1 MKKRKKKYHPKRV
14 YYSTP
19 LARMYRQQRHD
30 YKIDLMFAPM
40 LAWLSDVIGQM
51 QSPVNARGEYT
62 IRVDANYLPA
72 WEGFESI
79 LDVADIATHRGHI
92 LPSTDRIEQMRN
104 YCKAGMP
111 ISPAFA
117 SDTRAEL
124 LTLSESLKRMDIDAL
139 QSIADA
145 ALTRIYLQK
154 AQAKTKQH
162 NFLSQNE

>member
-1 MKKRKKKYHPKRV
+1 MKKRTKKYHPKRV

-19 LARMYRQQRHD
+19 LARMYRQQRHE
-30 YKIDLMFAPM
+30 YKIDLMCAPM

-62 IRVDANYLPA
+62 IKIDKNYLPA

-79 LDVADIATHRGHI
+79 LDVADIAVHRGI
-92 LPSTDRIEQMRN
+92 ELPNVARIEQMRN

-111 ISPAFA
+111 ISPEFA

-124 LTLSESLKRMDIDAL
+124 LTMSDTLKRLDIGVL

-145 ALTRIYLQK
+145 TLTRIYLQK
-154 AQAKTKQH
+154 AQAQAQH
-162 NFLSQNE
+162 DQRQNA